1 MPAMREDDL
10 GGNPVRGR
18 WDPNAAMLLMCS
30 KANAA
35 KIQSAH
41 VV

>member
-10 GGNPVRGR
+10 GGNPVPGR
-18 WDPNAAMLLMCS
+18 TDPKAAMLLMCS
-30 KANAA
+30 KGNAA